1 MSHAMTLQPVMII
14 QAFSFKNEKDRL
26 FGMNTISPLRCRTKV
41 ARNANME
48 KLRNGYLFPEI
59 SRLELEHI
67 EKYPN
72 AKLISLGIGDTT
84 EPVPEIIASSMANY
98 AHALSTADGYSG
110 YGPEQGNKALREA
123 IVKAF
128 YKDLQIK
135 DTEVFVSDGAQCD
148 ITRLQVLNYR
158 FRLADARYLNTCNA
172 RSKGIPL
179 LLGSE
184 VTIAV
189 QDPSFPAYIDS
200 SVIIGQ
206 AGDEGGSGR
215 YGSIEYMK
223 CGPENNFFPDLA
235 TTSRTDVIFFCSPN
249 NPTGH
254 AATREQLE
262 LLVKFARDN
271 GSIIIFDSAY
281 SSYVQDDNCP
291 RSIFEISGSRQV
303 AIEISSFSKFAGFTG
318 VRLGWTVV
326 PDELLYLNGFPVI
339 HDFNRIVSTCF
350 NGASNVAQAGGL
362 ACLSSQGFKAVN
374 SLVDYYMEN
383 ANILGEA
390 LSSVGLQVFGSAN
403 APYIWV
409 HFPGSNS
416 WDVCK
421 DILEKTHIITV
432 PGSGFGPS
440 GEEFLRISAFGHRE
454 CILEAAAR
462 LKTLFL

>member
-1 MSHAMTLQPVMII
+1 MYKFPTSLTSMSAAMTLQPVMRI
-14 QAFSFKNEKDRL
+14 QACSFKIEKER
-26 FGMNTISPLRCRTKV
+26 FGCRTKV
-41 ARNANME
+41 PRNANME

-84 EPVPEIIASSMANY
+84 EPVPEIITSTMANY
-98 AHALSTADGYSG
+98 ANALSTADGYTG
-110 YGPEQGNKALREA
+110 YGPEQGHKALRKA

-148 ITRLQVLNYR
+148 ITRLQ
-158 FRLADARYLNTCNA
+158 
-172 RSKGIPL
+172 L
-179 LLGSE
+179 LLGSK

-206 AGDEGGSGR
+206 AGDLKGDGGR
-215 YGSIEYMK
+215 YGSIEYMN

-235 TTSRTDVIFFCSPN
+235 TTPRADVIFFCSPN

-254 AATREQLE
+254 AATRKQLE

-281 SSYVQDDNCP
+281 SSYVQDDRCP
-291 RSIFEISGSRQV
+291 RSIFEIPGSRQV

-326 PDELLYLNGFPVI
+326 PDELLYSNGFPVI
-339 HDFNRIVSTCF
+339 HDFNRIVCTCF

-390 LSSVGLQVFGSAN
+390 LASVGLQVYGGAN

-409 HFPGSNS
+409 HFPGSIS

-421 DILEKTHIITV
+421 DILEETHIITV

-440 GEEFLRISAFGHRE
+440 GEGFLRISAFGHRE
-454 CILEAAAR
+454 CILEAADR

>member
-1 MSHAMTLQPVMII
+1 MYKFPTSVSSMSHALTLQPVMII

-26 FGMNTISPLRCRTKV
+26 FGCRTKV

-48 KLRNGYLFPEI
+48 KLRKGLFPEI

-84 EPVPEIIASSMANY
+84 EPIPEIIASSMANY

-110 YGPEQGNKALREA
+110 YGPEQGNKALRKA

-148 ITRLQVLNYR
+148 ITRLQ
-158 FRLADARYLNTCNA
+158 
-172 RSKGIPL
+172 L
-179 LLGSE
+179 LLGSK

-223 CGPENNFFPDLA
+223 CGHKNNFFPDLA

-249 NPTGH
+249 NPTGY

-271 GSIIIFDSAY
+271 GSIIIFDAAY
-281 SSYVQDDNCP
+281 LSYVQDDNCP
-291 RSIFEISGSRQV
+291 RSIFEIPGSRQ
-303 AIEISSFSKFAGFTG
+303 FAGFTG

-326 PDELLYLNGFPVI
+326 PDELLYSNGFPVT

-350 NGASNVAQAGGL
+350 TGASNVAQAGGL
-362 ACLSSQGFKAVN
+362 ACLSSQGSKAVN

-390 LSSVGLQVFGSAN
+390 LSSVGLQVYGGAN
-403 APYIWV
+403 APYIWM

-421 DILEKTHIITV
+421 HILEKTHIITV

-462 LKTLFL
+462 LKNLFL

>member
-1 MSHAMTLQPVMII
+1 MYKFPTSFSSMSHAMTLQPVMII

-26 FGMNTISPLRCRTKV
+26 FGCRTKV

-148 ITRLQVLNYR
+148 ITRLQ
-158 FRLADARYLNTCNA
+158 
-172 RSKGIPL
+172 L
-179 LLGSE
+179 LLGSR

-262 LLVKFARDN
+262 CR
-271 GSIIIFDSAY
+271 
-281 SSYVQDDNCP
+281 
-291 RSIFEISGSRQV
+291 
-303 AIEISSFSKFAGFTG
+303 
-318 VRLGWTVV
+318 
-326 PDELLYLNGFPVI
+326 
-339 HDFNRIVSTCF
+339 H
-350 NGASNVAQAGGL
+350 
-362 ACLSSQGFKAVN
+362 
-374 SLVDYYMEN
+374 
-383 ANILGEA
+383 
-390 LSSVGLQVFGSAN
+390 
-403 APYIWV
+403 
-409 HFPGSNS
+409 
-416 WDVCK
+416 
-421 DILEKTHIITV
+421 
-432 PGSGFGPS
+432 
-440 GEEFLRISAFGHRE
+440 
-454 CILEAAAR
+454 
-462 LKTLFL
+462 

>member
-1 MSHAMTLQPVMII
+1 MYSQDDSTYKHQGEEVKCSFP
-14 QAFSFKNEKDRL
+14 AFH
-26 FGMNTISPLRCRTKV
+26 RCLNSQKEFETKFV

-148 ITRLQVLNYR
+148 ITRLQ
-158 FRLADARYLNTCNA
+158 
-172 RSKGIPL
+172 L

-291 RSIFEISGSRQV
+291 RSIFEIPGSRQ
-303 AIEISSFSKFAGFTG
+303 FAGFTG

-362 ACLSSQGFKAVN
+362 ACLSLQGFKAVN

-390 LSSVGLQVFGSAN
+390 LSSVGLQVFGGAN

-454 CILEAAAR
+454 CIREAAAR